1 MNAPV
6 RSPGSAGLASAA
18 SRAEARRQR
27 ALLTALF
34 APRAAATPDPA
45 LGLRQQGAAWDA
57 GLAAYRG
64 NGLAH
69 AVNALRA
76 QFPTVLAMLGGAAF
90 DAVCARHWRRRPPL
104 QGDLAWVGGEFP
116 QTLAEQDDPQPWP
129 WLADCARLDLA
140 LWQVLF
146 DPPAAFG
153 ETDLRMLAEGDP
165 ASLRLRLAQGTR
177 LLESPWPIVTLW
189 RAHRQARAQ
198 SGPGALRAAM
208 RQPGETA
215 LVWREGLRTQCAELA
230 PEDARWLRALRT
242 RPTLGSAL
250 DAVTDDFDIGAW
262 LQTAVSH
269 GWLDG
274 VAAVAR
280 AATPANCDSR
290 AG

>member
-1 MNAPV
+1 MNALAP
-6 RSPGSAGLASAA
+6 SPRSAGLASAA
-18 SRAEARRQR
+18 SQAEAQRQR

-34 APRAAATPDPA
+34 APQATATPDPA

-69 AVNALRA
+69 ATNALRT

-104 QGDLAWVGGEFP
+104 LGDLAWVGGEFP
-116 QTLAEQDDPQPWP
+116 QTLAEQDDLQPWP

-153 ETDLRMLAEGDP
+153 ERDLRMLAEGDP
-165 ASLRLRLAQGTR
+165 ALLRLRLAQGTR
-177 LLESPWPIVTLW
+177 LLESPWPVVTLW
-189 RAHRQARAQ
+189 HVHRQAQ
-198 SGPGALRAAM
+198 PDPEALRAAM
-208 RQPGETA
+208 RQPGEA
-215 LVWREGLRTQCAELA
+215 AWVWREGLQTQCAELA
-230 PEDARWLRALRT
+230 PEEARWLRALRT
-242 RPTLGSAL
+242 RPTLGGAL
-250 DAVTDDFDIGAW
+250 NAVADDFDIGAW

-280 AATPANCDSR
+280 AVTPANSDSD